1 MVLVESIHGSLR
13 EFIITPLIGDSLA
26 RQLSFF
32 PAFELFFRHFLI
44 LIITSPPVPIEGWRT
59 MDGADVPI

>member
-1 MVLVESIHGSLR
+1 VIWLKAFIVWLLMVLVESIHGSLR

-32 PAFELFFRHFLI
+32 SGIF
-44 LIITSPPVPIEGWRT
+44 
-59 MDGADVPI
+59 